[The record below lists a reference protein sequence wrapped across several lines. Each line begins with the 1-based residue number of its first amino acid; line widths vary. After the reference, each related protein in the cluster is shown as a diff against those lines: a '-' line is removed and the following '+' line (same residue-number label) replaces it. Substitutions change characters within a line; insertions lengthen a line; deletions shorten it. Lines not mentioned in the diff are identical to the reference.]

1 MLILT
6 TLRQLK
12 NAPFFCILYLSD
24 QHDNQNFFWTVV
36 AILIVASST
45 ILPLLLIFTIKQKK
59 VDQIS
64 TQPPKQLQ
72 FHDDSVTSQEV
83 SNPLQFHE
91 NHENF
96 NQDISVIVQPVTTT
110 KDTCRNNLPNQIEDV
125 SV

>member
-6 TLRQLK
+6 TLQQLK
-12 NAPFFCILYLSD
+12 NAPFIFVLYLSD
-24 QHDNQNFFWTVV
+24 QHDNQNFWTIV
-36 AILIVASST
+36 AILIVASIT
-45 ILPLLLIFTIKQKK
+45 RLPLLLIFTIKQKK

-64 TQPPKQLQ
+64 TQPPKKLQ

-125 SV
+125 

>member
-12 NAPFFCILYLSD
+12 NAPFIFVLYLSD
-24 QHDNQNFFWTVV
+24 QHDDQNFWTIV
-36 AILIVASST
+36 AILIVASIT
-45 ILPLLLIFTIKQKK
+45 RLPLLLIFTIKQKK

-64 TQPPKQLQ
+64 TQPPKKLQ

-96 NQDISVIVQPVTTT
+96 NEDIAVIVQPVTITN
-110 KDTCRNNLPNQIEDV
+110 DTCRNNLPNQIEDV
-125 SV
+125 

>member
-1 MLILT
+1 MLILA

-12 NAPFFCILYLSD
+12 NTPFIFVLYLSD
-24 QHDNQNFFWTVV
+24 QHDDQNFFWTIV
-36 AILIVASST
+36 AILIVGSIT
-45 ILPLLLIFTIKQKK
+45 TLPLLLIFTIKQKK

-64 TQPPKQLQ
+64 TQPPKKLQ
-72 FHDDSVTSQEV
+72 FHDESVTSQKV

-96 NQDISVIVQPVTTT
+96 NEDISVIVQPVTST

-125 SV
+125 